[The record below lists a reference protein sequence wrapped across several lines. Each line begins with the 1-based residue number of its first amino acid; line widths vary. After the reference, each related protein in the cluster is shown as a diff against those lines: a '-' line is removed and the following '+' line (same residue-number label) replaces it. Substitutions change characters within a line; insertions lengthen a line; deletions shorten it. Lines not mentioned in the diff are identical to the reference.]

1 MDRTEL
7 LTKSQ
12 YEIQQWLAGQ
22 VDQMIGVS
30 ANTHQL
36 ILPDAAMVVGI
47 PLLMQ
52 GVRCITIASN
62 GYFGK
67 TPDHR
72 EVSKKVIEL
81 INKEY
86 GLELQ
91 YMEGPLPG
99 SNPIVEE

>member
-1 MDRTEL
+1 MNRTEL

-22 VDQMIGVS
+22 VDQMIGIAS
-30 ANTHQL
+30 NQYQL
-36 ILPDAAMVVGI
+36 PLPDASLVVGI

-62 GYFGK
+62 GHFGK

-72 EVSKKVIEL
+72 EVSQKVIEL

-91 YMEGPLPG
+91 FQEGPLPG
-99 SNPIVEE
+99 SNPIVEG